1 MEVPVRQPVVVQA
14 EEEAQHGPDK
24 RAKARSTLRHTLT
37 GILVAI
43 IASLQ
48 VMQNVTLHL
57 AELYFFTEYS
67 VLLEF

>member
-24 RAKARSTLRHTLT
+24 RAKAHSTLRHTLT

-57 AELYFFTEYS
+57 AE
-67 VLLEF
+67 